1 MNYLQIIIT
10 STVSLFALFL
20 LTKLIGNRE
29 IAELSMFD
37 YLNGITIGSIAAE
50 MSTSKGEE
58 VIDCLIAMIVYSVL
72 IFIISILTNKSIIFN
87 RFINGKALILFDNNT
102 FYRKNFAKSKI
113 NLAEFQNQCRT
124 KGFFDMS
131 QIKTAIIEANGKITI
146 LPKSDSRPVTCSD
159 LNLNVEDE
167 KKQFNIII
175 DGKILYDN
183 LKATGNNEKWLIKKL
198 QEQNLKLEDIFLA
211 TCDFENNVSTYK
223 KSEEN
228 IKHDAFV

>member
-50 MSTSKGEE
+50 MSISKGEE
-58 VIDCLIAMIVYSVL
+58 VIDCLIAMIVYSIL

-87 RFINGKALILFDNNT
+87 RFINGKSLILFDNNT
-102 FYRKNFAKSKI
+102 FYRKNLAKSKI

-131 QIKTAIIEANGKITI
+131 QIKTAIIESNGKITI

>member
-50 MSTSKGEE
+50 MSISKGEE

-159 LNLNVEDE
+159 LNLNVDDE

-175 DGKILYDN
+175 DGQILYDN

-228 IKHDAFV
+228 IKHDAFI

>member
-10 STVSLFALFL
+10 SSVSLFALFL

-50 MSTSKGEE
+50 MSISKGDE
-58 VIDCLIAMIVYSVL
+58 VIDCLIAMIVYSIL

-87 RFINGKALILFDNNT
+87 RFINGKSLILFDNNT

-159 LNLNVEDE
+159 LNLNVDDE

-211 TCDFENNVSTYK
+211 TCDFENNVSAYK
-223 KSEEN
+223 KNEEN
-228 IKHDAFV
+228 IKHDAFI

>member
-10 STVSLFALFL
+10 SSVSLFALFL

-50 MSTSKGEE
+50 MSISKGEE

-87 RFINGKALILFDNNT
+87 RFINGKSLILFDNNT

-124 KGFFDMS
+124 KGF
-131 QIKTAIIEANGKITI
+131 
-146 LPKSDSRPVTCSD
+146 
-159 LNLNVEDE
+159 
-167 KKQFNIII
+167 
-175 DGKILYDN
+175 
-183 LKATGNNEKWLIKKL
+183 LI
-198 QEQNLKLEDIFLA
+198 
-211 TCDFENNVSTYK
+211 
-223 KSEEN
+223 
-228 IKHDAFV
+228 

>member
-10 STVSLFALFL
+10 SSVSLFALFL

-50 MSTSKGEE
+50 MSISKGEE

-87 RFINGKALILFDNNT
+87 RFINGKSLILFDNNT

-159 LNLNVEDE
+159 LNLNVDDE

-211 TCDFENNVSTYK
+211 TCDFGNNVSAYK

-228 IKHDAFV
+228 IKHDAFI

>member
-10 STVSLFALFL
+10 SSVSLFALFL

-50 MSTSKGEE
+50 MSISKGEE

-87 RFINGKALILFDNNT
+87 RFINGKSLILFDNNT

-159 LNLNVEDE
+159 LNLNVDDE

-183 LKATGNNEKWLIKKL
+183 LKATGNNE
-198 QEQNLKLEDIFLA
+198 NG
-211 TCDFENNVSTYK
+211 
-223 KSEEN
+223 
-228 IKHDAFV
+228 

>member
-50 MSTSKGEE
+50 MSISKGEE
-58 VIDCLIAMIVYSVL
+58 VIDCLIAMIVYSIL

-102 FYRKNFAKSKI
+102 FYRKNLAKSKI

-159 LNLNVEDE
+159 LNLNVDDE

>member
-58 VIDCLIAMIVYSVL
+58 VIDCLIAMIVYSIL

-211 TCDFENNVSTYK
+211 TCDFENNISTYK

>member
-50 MSTSKGEE
+50 MSISKGEE

-87 RFINGKALILFDNNT
+87 RFINGKSLILFDNNT

-159 LNLNVEDE
+159 LNLNVDDE

-175 DGKILYDN
+175 DGQILYDN

-228 IKHDAFV
+228 IKHDAFI

>member
-58 VIDCLIAMIVYSVL
+58 VIDCLIAMIVYSIL

>member
-50 MSTSKGEE
+50 MSISKGEE
-58 VIDCLIAMIVYSVL
+58 VIDCLIAMIVYSIL

-87 RFINGKALILFDNNT
+87 RFINGKSLILFDNNT
-102 FYRKNFAKSKI
+102 FYRKNLAKSKI

>member
-87 RFINGKALILFDNNT
+87 RFINGKSLILFDNNT
-102 FYRKNFAKSKI
+102 FYRKNLAKSKI

>member
-50 MSTSKGEE
+50 MSISKGEE
-58 VIDCLIAMIVYSVL
+58 VIDCLIAMIVYSIL

>member
-10 STVSLFALFL
+10 SSVSLFALFL

-50 MSTSKGEE
+50 MSISKGEE
-58 VIDCLIAMIVYSVL
+58 VIDCLIAMIVYSIL

-87 RFINGKALILFDNNT
+87 RFINGKSLILFDNNT
-102 FYRKNFAKSKI
+102 FYRKNLAKSKI

>member
-1 MNYLQIIIT
+1 
-10 STVSLFALFL
+10 
-20 LTKLIGNRE
+20 
-29 IAELSMFD
+29 
-37 YLNGITIGSIAAE
+37 
-50 MSTSKGEE
+50 
-58 VIDCLIAMIVYSVL
+58 
-72 IFIISILTNKSIIFN
+72 
-87 RFINGKALILFDNNT
+87 
-102 FYRKNFAKSKI
+102 
-113 NLAEFQNQCRT
+113 
-124 KGFFDMS
+124 MS

-159 LNLNVEDE
+159 LNLNVDDE

-211 TCDFENNVSTYK
+211 TCDFENNVSAYQ

-228 IKHDAFV
+228 IKHDAFI

>member
-58 VIDCLIAMIVYSVL
+58 VIDCLIAMIVYSIL

-87 RFINGKALILFDNNT
+87 RFINGKSLILFDNNT
-102 FYRKNFAKSKI
+102 FYRKNLAKSKI

>member
-10 STVSLFALFL
+10 SSVSLFALFL

-50 MSTSKGEE
+50 MSISKGEE

-87 RFINGKALILFDNNT
+87 RFINGKSLILFDNNT

-159 LNLNVEDE
+159 LNLNVDDE

-211 TCDFENNVSTYK
+211 TFDFENNVSAYK

-228 IKHDAFV
+228 IKHDAFI

>member
-50 MSTSKGEE
+50 MSISKGEE
-58 VIDCLIAMIVYSVL
+58 VIDCLIAMIVYSIL

-87 RFINGKALILFDNNT
+87 RFINGKSLILFDNNT
-102 FYRKNFAKSKI
+102 FYRKNLAKSKI

-175 DGKILYDN
+175 DVKILYDN

>member
-50 MSTSKGEE
+50 MSISKGEE

-87 RFINGKALILFDNNT
+87 RFINGKSLILFDNNT
-102 FYRKNFAKSKI
+102 FYRKNLAKSKI